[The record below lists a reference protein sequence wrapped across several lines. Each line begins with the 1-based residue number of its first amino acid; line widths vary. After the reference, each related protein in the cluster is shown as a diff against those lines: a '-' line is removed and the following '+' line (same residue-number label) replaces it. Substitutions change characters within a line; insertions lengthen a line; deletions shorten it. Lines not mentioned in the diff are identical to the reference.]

1 MYSTPT
7 STVSNKETLTWTD
20 SYKIDG
26 QKLRGFTR
34 NANGDKLYTVYT
46 FHSEDEKRRFSE
58 VSLSGMTFLVE
69 GELTEPASPAHVY
82 AFHMVD
88 YLQSKGAIGIYEVT
102 SWKWIDSK
110 RSIVTTLAH
119 YRFQLKQHIER
130 TFPSSIAAEAQ
141 ALLIGLQENVDED
154 LQKAYQTLGITHI
167 FAISGLHIAL
177 VAWIFVEG
185 LLRLQIRRELAT
197 IVLLVILPV
206 YGVLAGG
213 APSVWR
219 AVSVVELVFIVRYF
233 RIRLALNDALAI
245 SFILFVMLEPGVVYQ
260 VGFQLSYL
268 ATFSLIYSS
277 KILGYAKS
285 WWLKSFLVTF
295 VCQLLVYP
303 LLLWHFYEISI
314 SSLVANIVFVPLFS
328 FIILPLN
335 ILFLLLTF
343 LSQSIADFFFNF
355 YEPIRLSLTNCI
367 LFLQSIPFQMW
378 SPGRPEAWCIIL
390 AYISIFIVYYL
401 IENKRAWKW
410 AIAVFIVPIIFMY
423 ITPKMDS
430 DLRVT
435 FLNVGQGDCIV
446 VELPY
451 QKAVYVVDTGGLLR
465 FEKERWKETKKTFEI
480 GRQVVVPFLKG
491 RGIRTIDA
499 LILTHA
505 DADHVEGAEEIIE
518 EIRVREIHVTPQSLA
533 KAVMDDL
540 LKAAKQHQVP
550 IKEKMGGVQWGIG
563 KTQFAYLWPTDIT
576 YEGNNDSLI
585 LFLQHGRFR
594 MLLTGDLEQEGELA
608 LMRMYGE
615 QLQNVTVLKAGH
627 HGSKTSSSE
636 EFIQVVNPKLTIF
649 SAGLNNRYGH
659 PHQEVIKRF
668 EQNGLPYKV
677 TGIDG
682 TIALNISNER
692 IVLK

>member
-1 MYSTPT
+1 M
-7 STVSNKETLTWTD
+7 
-20 SYKIDG
+20 
-26 QKLRGFTR
+26 
-34 NANGDKLYTVYT
+34 
-46 FHSEDEKRRFSE
+46 
-58 VSLSGMTFLVE
+58 
-69 GELTEPASPAHVY
+69 
-82 AFHMVD
+82 
-88 YLQSKGAIGIYEVT
+88 
-102 SWKWIDSK
+102 
-110 RSIVTTLAH
+110 
-119 YRFQLKQHIER
+119 
-130 TFPSSIAAEAQ
+130 
-141 ALLIGLQENVDED
+141 
-154 LQKAYQTLGITHI
+154 
-167 FAISGLHIAL
+167 
-177 VAWIFVEG
+177 
-185 LLRLQIRRELAT
+185 
-197 IVLLVILPV
+197 ILPV